1 MVRFS
6 FLKPLILLLAASPIL
21 FFFQNCS
28 QLKSELSVLESNLS
42 STADDAKIYLSTI
55 SMTDVGGISIK
66 NKFGYIDGPV
76 HGGGLDD
83 SNHLARYQKLDQ
95 EVAPGLRIYNFWWAS
110 VEPTI
115 ASAGAT
121 PQYVAAKTPHEC
133 PAGAELYPKQNQS
146 LGSFHFYRCVNKGE
160 LAKFKKIFQ
169 YDQSDR
175 VIPIV
180 TLYGTP
186 LQYRGTDCQQGNDGF
201 LNIQGVMVHP
211 WGCPPVDL
219 RHFED
224 YVRIMAKEFGF
235 IKHWNIWNENNS
247 DTWFH
252 MSPEITSSRA
262 QHLGNMMNIVN
273 RIFKEESLSNF
284 RLYMSLDLHWQSAP
298 NPQSVGSMELLD
310 GLWNVVSSDVPWSL
324 NLHPYTDE
332 HAVNPAGFPID
343 DRYHSA
349 SYYGFGNLDKVIQ
362 FQRTKLQQK
371 GISNNTAPQ
380 LYALLGEQGW
390 YMTNANKR
398 SIAIEICKAQDIMNK
413 NPFIL
418 GATYN
423 TLFVQGTGDQDGL
436 GLLPQNI
443 LNSIGQANAEPTYQA
458 MLSTHPNRWGKTADH
473 FCCTQAQVGCGT
485 STPKITYSW
494 STGQFGS
501 CSANPSYSYS
511 AWSACTNG
519 SQTRTASCVNTSGTK
534 TRAVSCVGSD
544 GQTVADSF
552 CSGSK
557 PAASESCTATC
568 SGQMLTQQ
576 SCTNQN
582 SYSWSTGQF
591 GSCSASPS
599 YSYSAWSACTNGSQ
613 TRTASCVNTAGTKT
627 RTVTCTN
634 GSGQTVADS
643 FCTMSKPTVSEFC
656 VSSCTG
662 SAVTTQSC
670 TSTPAP
676 SPTPTPGPISN
687 SNIQSVRASVGGV
700 SGQTGRWWCQS
711 HFGRNLGGGWICISG
726 NCDTDAYYNQEFTC
740 EKRYA
745 VADRVTAVVG
755 GVSGQTG
762 SWWCQNHFGNNLG
775 GAWDCIGSR
784 CSQDAVRGEV
794 FDCGRR

>member
-1 MVRFS
+1 MARFG
-6 FLKPLILLLAASPIL
+6 FLKSFILVLAVSPVL
-21 FFFQNCS
+21 FLFQNCS
-28 QLKSELSVLESNLS
+28 KIQSELSSVGGSVISNAENS
-42 STADDAKIYLSTI
+42 QIYLSAIT
-55 SMTDVGGISIK
+55 MTDVGGVSIK

-76 HGGGLDD
+76 HGLGLDD
-83 SNHLARYQKLDQ
+83 SNHLTRYQKLDQ
-95 EVAPGLRIYNFWWAS
+95 DVAPGLRIYNFWWAS

-115 ASAGAT
+115 TSAGAT
-121 PQYVAAKTPHEC
+121 PQYVAAKTAHAC
-133 PAGAELYPKQNQS
+133 PAGSELYPNKNQS
-146 LGSFHFYRCVNKGE
+146 LGAFHFYRCVNTAE

-169 YDQSDR
+169 YDQNER

-186 LQYRGTDCQQGNDGF
+186 LQYRGADCQQGNDGF
-201 LNIQGVMVHP
+201 VNIQGVMVHP

-273 RIFKEESLSNF
+273 RIFKEESIANF
-284 RLYMSLDLHWQSAP
+284 RLYMSLDLHWQTAP
-298 NPQSVGSMELLD
+298 NLQSLGSMELLD
-310 GLWNVVSSDVPWSL
+310 GLWNVVGSDVPWSL

-332 HAVNPAGFPID
+332 HATNPAGFPVD
-343 DRYHSA
+343 DRYNSP

-371 GISNNTAPQ
+371 GISNSSAPQ

-390 YMTNANKR
+390 YMTSANKQN
-398 SIAIEICKAQDIMNK
+398 IAIEICKAQDIMNK

-423 TLFVQGTGDQDGL
+423 TLFVQGSGDQDGL

-443 LNSIGQANAEPTYQA
+443 LNLFSQVNVEPTYQA
-458 MLSTHPNRWGKTADH
+458 MQSTHPNRWGKTADH

-485 STPKITYSW
+485 TAPQVTYSW
-494 STGQFGS
+494 ST
-501 CSANPSYSYS
+501 
-511 AWSACTNG
+511 
-519 SQTRTASCVNTSGTK
+519 AS
-534 TRAVSCVGSD
+534 
-544 GQTVADSF
+544 
-552 CSGSK
+552 
-557 PAASESCTATC
+557 
-568 SGQMLTQQ
+568 
-576 SCTNQN
+576 
-582 SYSWSTGQF
+582 F

-599 YSYSAWSACTNGSQ
+599 YSYSAWSTCSNGNQS
-613 TRTASCVNTAGTKT
+613 RTASCINTSGTKT
-627 RTVTCTN
+627 RAVTCVN
-634 GSGQTVADS
+634 NSGQTVADS
-643 FCTMSKPTVSEFC
+643 FCSGAKPSTSESCSASCSGSAVTQQSCTNQNQNSYSWSVASYGACSANPSYSYSAWSTCANGSQTRTATCTNNSGTKSRTVSCVSSAGQTVADSFCSGAKPTLSESC
-656 VSSCTG
+656 VSSC
-662 SAVTTQSC
+662 SSAAVTIQSC
-670 TSTPAP
+670 TS
-676 SPTPTPGPISN
+676 SNPIIN
-687 SNIQSVRASVGGV
+687 SNIQTVRASVGGV
-700 SGQTGRWWCQS
+700 AGQTGRWWCQN
-711 HFGRNLGGGWICISG
+711 HFGRNLGGGWVCTSS

-745 VADRVTAVVG
+745 TADRVTAVVG

-762 SWWCQNHFGNNLG
+762 SWWCQSHFGNNLG
-775 GAWDCIGSR
+775 GTWDCIGSR
-784 CSQDAVRGEV
+784 CSQDAVKGEM